1 MTENIKKLIELASA
15 DEALKNR
22 LIGASKEAVIAI
34 AREAGIT
41 LTDADF
47 ELPEDALDSVSGG
60 SGEDEKKILESN
72 LHTGCICM
80 GGPPISWPF

>member
-15 DEALKNR
+15 NEALKAR
-22 LIGASKEAVIAI
+22 LIGASREAVIAI
-34 AREAGIT
+34 AKEQGIT
-41 LTDADF
+41 LTEADF
-47 ELPEDALDSVSGG
+47 ELPEEALNAVSGG
-60 SGEDEKKILESN
+60 SSEEEKKILESN